1 MIPEF
6 VDLLDIAI
14 KELQTEDEYLRGAVA
29 ANPGTYP
36 SNGKGNLS
44 GLLRF
49 NNERYY
55 QYVVGKGLLRSYPYI
70 VGLEKGKE
78 MFDLTLKGP
87 GQVNGFYAAVE
98 MKRYMTPAGKVEPPE
113 IQRDIQELLNAKARL
128 ENAMILIFSANLRQI
143 SIIEKNLKDLAKEL
157 NTDRDNWEYR
167 FFPTFSN
174 EGESVYFWI
183 AGYEVPLISPSGA

>member
-6 VDLLDIAI
+6 VDFLDIAI
-14 KELQTEDEYLRGAVA
+14 KELQAEDDYLRGAVA

-36 SNGKGNLS
+36 PNGKDSLS

-49 NNERYY
+49 NHERYY

-70 VGLEKGKE
+70 VGLEKGSE
-78 MFDLTLKGP
+78 MFDLALKKP

-98 MKRYMTPAGKVEPPE
+98 MKRWMTPAGKVEIPA
-113 IQRDIQELLNAKARL
+113 IQNDIQELLKAKAHL
-128 ENAMILIFSANLRQI
+128 KHALILIFSANPRQI

-157 NTDRDNWEYR
+157 GTNRDNWECR
-167 FFPTFSN
+167 FFPTFDN
-174 EGESVYFWI
+174 EGEPVYFWI
-183 AGYEVPLISPSGA
+183 AGYEVF

>member
-6 VDLLDIAI
+6 VELLDIAI
-14 KELQTEDEYLRGAVA
+14 KELQTEDDYLRGAVA
-29 ANPGTYP
+29 ANQGTYP
-36 SNGKGNLS
+36 PNGKDNLA

-70 VGLEKGKE
+70 VGLEKGNE

-98 MKRYMTPAGKVEPPE
+98 MKRYMTPAGNVEIPW
-113 IQRDIQELLNAKARL
+113 IQNDIQELLKAKASL
-128 ENAMILIFSANLRQI
+128 KHALMLIFSANLRQI
-143 SIIEKNLKDLAKEL
+143 SIIEKNLKDLAKDL

-167 FFPTFSN
+167 FFPTFSHV
-174 EGESVYFWI
+174 GEPVYFWI
-183 AGYEVPLISPSGA
+183 AGYEVF